1 MIIEQT
7 SNKFNKTDLDEA
19 EIPQIH
25 ENEFHINM
33 PIQYLVECTFLA
45 ILDSEGIVVF
55 NFWVSVVFI

>member
-55 NFWVSVVFI
+55 NF